1 MPCLTVAYTRKP
13 FSSGF
18 KTTVAS
24 SLSLTPLPL
33 ASASRCRAA
42 ATTWCRRQ
50 CRCPTCGFSELR
62 RKPARRQ
69 RAPISSALPSL
80 RLFVFCCRLFFF
92 CSRSHQALGST
103 RKLRNICQKT
113 PQKHQKKKK
122 KKKSVNYIN
131 YYLFY
136 YIAQNKHV
144 KTTAREPQFEDLER
158 DFSLRA
164 QFSLICAFY
173 SPFLPA

>member
-1 MPCLTVAYTRKP
+1 VTGVCHHVVVP
-13 FSSGF
+13 
-18 KTTVAS
+18 
-24 SLSLTPLPL
+24 
-33 ASASRCRAA
+33 
-42 ATTWCRRQ
+42 
-50 CRCPTCGFSELR
+50 
-62 RKPARRQ
+62 RRQ
-69 RAPISSALPSL
+69 RGADVSAAVRRAGSLNRGRNLRAGSGPPFPSPAFSPFVCVLLLPFL
-80 RLFVFCCRLFFF
+80 FF